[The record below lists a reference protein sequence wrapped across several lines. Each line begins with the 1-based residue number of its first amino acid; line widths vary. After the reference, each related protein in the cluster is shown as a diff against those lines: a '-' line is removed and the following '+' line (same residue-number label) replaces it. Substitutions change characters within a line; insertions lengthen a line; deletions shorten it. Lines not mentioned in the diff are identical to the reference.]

1 MQVLM
6 NKIKDKSAVV
16 GVIGLGYVGLPLAV
30 ESAKS
35 NFKTLGF
42 DIQDEKVRMV
52 NNGQNYIGDIVGDDL
67 SLVVKNKKLIGTS
80 DYSLIRECD
89 VIVICVPTPLD
100 KYMQPDNRYIINSTK
115 EIAKYRK
122 NNILV
127 LLESTTY
134 PGATEEIVKP
144 ILQNGQSEVGK
155 DFFLAF
161 SPERIDPGNSTYK
174 TKNTPK
180 IVGGVTDNCNE
191 VATLFYNQILSGG
204 VHKVSSPRVAEMEKL
219 LENIFRLVNIGLVNE
234 MALLCDRMDINIWEV
249 VEAAKTKPYG
259 FMPFYPGPG
268 LGGHCIPIDPYY
280 LSWKAKEFHFN
291 TALIETAGNINQK
304 MPEYVVDK
312 IGIILNSVGK
322 CYKDSKIVILG
333 VAYKKDID
341 DYRESPT
348 LRIFDM
354 LVKFGA
360 DIVVVDPHI
369 EEFKAKDG
377 SRQKTTSL
385 SQELLSNADLV
396 LVATDH
402 SKFDKEFI
410 LSNSKLIYDT
420 RNFIKSD
427 DKKVIRL

>member
-1 MQVLM
+1 M

>member
-161 SPERIDPGNSTYK
+161 SPERIDPSNSTYK

-191 VATLFYNQILSGG
+191 L
-204 VHKVSSPRVAEMEKL
+204 
-219 LENIFRLVNIGLVNE
+219 
-234 MALLCDRMDINIWEV
+234 
-249 VEAAKTKPYG
+249 
-259 FMPFYPGPG
+259 
-268 LGGHCIPIDPYY
+268 
-280 LSWKAKEFHFN
+280 
-291 TALIETAGNINQK
+291 
-304 MPEYVVDK
+304 
-312 IGIILNSVGK
+312 
-322 CYKDSKIVILG
+322 
-333 VAYKKDID
+333 
-341 DYRESPT
+341 
-348 LRIFDM
+348 
-354 LVKFGA
+354 
-360 DIVVVDPHI
+360 PH
-369 EEFKAKDG
+369 
-377 SRQKTTSL
+377 SL
-385 SQELLSNADLV
+385 
-396 LVATDH
+396 
-402 SKFDKEFI
+402 
-410 LSNSKLIYDT
+410 
-420 RNFIKSD
+420 
-427 DKKVIRL
+427 